1 MLKLFLALVLG
12 MSGAGAMVEGE
23 PWAAV
28 GQWLIAVLLVA
39 WLWSGISRRRTR
51 RRGM

>member
-12 MSGAGAMVEGE
+12 MSGAGAMIEGE

-28 GQWLIAVLLVA
+28 GQWLITALLVA
-39 WLWSGISRRRTR
+39 WLWLGISRRRA
-51 RRGM
+51 RGREM